1 MRSAKYSI
9 CIAHAS
15 LRSINSPEPIT
26 SFTSATDRNKH
37 FPLFGKV
44 LIHTQM
50 CTPTCTEA
58 QLPSSCLSF
67 AHPPL
72 YMYRFSREEDVFL
85 FSEVV
90 LSLPF
95 NIFLR
100 LKRRECSD
108 TKSTSWV
115 HVTADSCTTS
125 WTALRCENRP
135 NAPTDITITK
145 ITLVFYGEKRS
156 QICDFREI
164 RIFLPKWEYPC
175 RVNENP

>member
-26 SFTSATDRNKH
+26 SFTSSTDRNKH

-44 LIHTQM
+44 LIHTQT
-50 CTPTCTEA
+50 CTPTCTQA

-67 AHPPL
+67 AYPFL
-72 YMYRFSREEDVFL
+72 YMYRFSRVEDVFL

-100 LKRRECSD
+100 LKKWECSD
-108 TKSTSWV
+108 TKSTSRV
-115 HVTADSCTTS
+115 HVTADSSMTS
-125 WTALRCENRP
+125 WM
-135 NAPTDITITK
+135 
-145 ITLVFYGEKRS
+145 TL
-156 QICDFREI
+156 
-164 RIFLPKWEYPC
+164 
-175 RVNENP
+175 